1 MESQTVKGKCGAMTK
16 PRVTTADRLS
26 NIIEVVELGRR
37 SGLLT
42 VERGVP
48 PSLELGE
55 LYFAQGRAIY
65 AMVEGLAGR
74 EALAVLAGWGHCKF
88 AFEPNVPAP
97 IPNLTSPHP
106 AQPAAPARPA
116 ANGAPQRAQPTPPRS
131 SPSSFNW
138 NAPSNRPLADPMTPP
153 HGLGGPTPATSSS
166 PSTPSSS
173 SSAPLSGASWPSN
186 WPSNAPMSGPRSTGQ
201 LSWPQSQTGALPVPP
216 AAPSWPSTPSQTTGP
231 FSGSAPG
238 SAAISPETL
247 DRRPRRAPDVRDL
260 ISVVSAYNLSRSH
273 RTILLLADGEHT
285 VLDLARLTSKP
296 VDEVVALLANLE
308 RLGLVYYF

>member
-1 MESQTVKGKCGAMTK
+1 VESQTVKGKCGAMTK

-74 EALAVLAGWGHCKF
+74 EALAVLAGWGRCKF
-88 AFEPNVPAP
+88 AFEPNTPAP
-97 IPNLTSPHP
+97 IPNLTAPHP

-116 ANGAPQRAQPTPPRS
+116 ANGAPQRAEPTPPRN

-138 NAPSNRPLADPMTPP
+138 NAPSNRPLADPMTLP
-153 HGLGGPTPATSSS
+153 HGPGRPSPAS
-166 PSTPSSS
+166 PSAPP
-173 SSAPLSGASWPSN
+173 SAPLSGTSWPSG
-186 WPSNAPMSGPRSTGQ
+186 WPSNAPPNSPRSTGQ
-201 LSWPQSQTGALPVPP
+201 LSWPSLPSSQTGALLENGPVVCDGVEGHDG
-216 AAPSWPSTPSQTTGP
+216 AAGGT
-231 FSGSAPG
+231 GSAPVCDDG
-238 SAAISPETL
+238 N
-247 DRRPRRAPDVRDL
+247 DGQ
-260 ISVVSAYNLSRSH
+260 LS
-273 RTILLLADGEHT
+273 
-285 VLDLARLTSKP
+285 
-296 VDEVVALLANLE
+296 
-308 RLGLVYYF
+308 